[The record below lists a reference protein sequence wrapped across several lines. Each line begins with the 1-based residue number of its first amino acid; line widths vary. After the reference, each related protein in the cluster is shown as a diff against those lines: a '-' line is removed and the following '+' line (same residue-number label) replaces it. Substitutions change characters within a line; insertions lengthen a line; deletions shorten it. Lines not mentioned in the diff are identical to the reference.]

1 MPHSNFTKEA
11 SLKNNI
17 LHSPLALAN
26 IVNISNDNDP
36 YYPLEYCVTSNNNI
50 VSSND
55 INALKLQLD
64 ALEINTQEKLELLI
78 TNLDTL
84 KDEIDSVFPPEPT
97 D

>member
-1 MPHSNFTKEA
+1 MPDSNFTNTD
-11 SLKNNI
+11 SFKNNI
-17 LHSPLALAN
+17 LYSPLKLAN
-26 IVNISNDNDP
+26 RVNISNNNDP

-64 ALEINTQEKLELLI
+64 ALEINTQEKLELLT
-78 TNLDTL
+78 TNLDIL
-84 KDEIDSVFPPEPT
+84 KDVIDCVFPT